1 MIDTKTKIKNEISFI
16 SLLLKHRGAVD
27 NWINDGPDI
36 KYFDETHWPIL
47 NAIIISNNQNVLL
60 TRRQLSSILKDG
72 PYPKLD
78 IMAQEALFNR
88 INLNI
93 ANVNENDFYHLKAQ
107 IIEHHI
113 TKNIINHI
121 DNYTNNLRDK
131 GGLFAAKDLVSA
143 LTRMELNED
152 SGRRKT
158 IYEDIREY
166 YPKYIEF
173 LKDKAARGDEDI
185 VSCGIREIDSAM
197 VVGFAPG
204 TLTLFCGDVGSF
216 KCEVGTDVVQLGD
229 GSIISIKELYDL
241 VVNKKEKVK
250 ILSLDK
256 DNKLYA
262 QNLQSVQYNGV
273 RPVFRVKTHSNFNI
287 STTDNHRYFTLNGYK
302 KLSDI
307 KEGEYLAIARKGVFG
322 SEPAVNGLPIWLGCM
337 LSDGGSSSPSYTFT
351 NFDDNTVKAM
361 RRSCKK
367 LGGKLKNTKRP
378 GHFRI
383 NSLRKFGKYSEID
396 SKTSLN
402 KNIPLFVYK
411 WTEQNVSNLLKAMF
425 SCDGSFSVYKGGRK
439 KQKKYEVCYHTSSF
453 SLACG
458 VRDLLLKFG
467 IVPLIYSY
475 PSSYVK
481 NNEKIECAQ
490 SYRVYVRGIDQVT
503 RFIESIGFIG
513 KKQSQAMNHLR
524 FIKNIKGN
532 PNLDVIPASI
542 WDMLKK
548 KFKEHN
554 KTRTGC
560 RRFYR
565 RNVHDYW
572 KNDLGH
578 CGNINKPMSRDTLK
592 KIAIY
597 LDNDK
602 DLLKIAN
609 SDIYWD
615 KIVSIE
621 SVGEQD
627 VYDISMPN
635 NHNFVGNNI
644 ITHNSSMMMNVALNI
659 WKTQKNGKVLI
670 VPLEMPR
677 EKWFQKMVS
686 RETRIPFEK
695 IEHPQQLQK
704 EDWEKIEKE
713 GENIKAH
720 DQFYIMESAERIPVS
735 FLRREIEA
743 HIDIFKPDVV
753 VVDYIANLIPEAGS
767 NNARNDLQIG
777 EMLKDLRQMGKPGM
791 GIHEN
796 GFAVISGAQIGR
808 EGLKRFRKTGA
819 IKGSFYSEDLR
830 GSQEYAADA
839 DNIFGQMKDPNNN
852 GRLHCYVIKTRYGT
866 GIFPN
871 GSTKTSLEV
880 QGAIGLIEGD
890 NKDWIN
896 AASQENILEKVDD
909 PLNSLDNSDL
919 DLPFDGYND

>member
-113 TKNIINHI
+113 TKNIINYI

-204 TLTLFCGDVGSF
+204 TLTLFCGDVAS
-216 KCEVGTDVVQLGD
+216 
-229 GSIISIKELYDL
+229 
-241 VVNKKEKVK
+241 
-250 ILSLDK
+250 
-256 DNKLYA
+256 
-262 QNLQSVQYNGV
+262 
-273 RPVFRVKTHSNFNI
+273 
-287 STTDNHRYFTLNGYK
+287 YK
-302 KLSDI
+302 
-307 KEGEYLAIARKGVFG
+307 
-322 SEPAVNGLPIWLGCM
+322 
-337 LSDGGSSSPSYTFT
+337 
-351 NFDDNTVKAM
+351 
-361 RRSCKK
+361 
-367 LGGKLKNTKRP
+367 
-378 GHFRI
+378 
-383 NSLRKFGKYSEID
+383 
-396 SKTSLN
+396 
-402 KNIPLFVYK
+402 
-411 WTEQNVSNLLKAMF
+411 
-425 SCDGSFSVYKGGRK
+425 
-439 KQKKYEVCYHTSSF
+439 
-453 SLACG
+453 
-458 VRDLLLKFG
+458 
-467 IVPLIYSY
+467 
-475 PSSYVK
+475 
-481 NNEKIECAQ
+481 
-490 SYRVYVRGIDQVT
+490 
-503 RFIESIGFIG
+503 
-513 KKQSQAMNHLR
+513 
-524 FIKNIKGN
+524 
-532 PNLDVIPASI
+532 
-542 WDMLKK
+542 
-548 KFKEHN
+548 
-554 KTRTGC
+554 
-560 RRFYR
+560 
-565 RNVHDYW
+565 
-572 KNDLGH
+572 
-578 CGNINKPMSRDTLK
+578 
-592 KIAIY
+592 
-597 LDNDK
+597 
-602 DLLKIAN
+602 
-609 SDIYWD
+609 
-615 KIVSIE
+615 
-621 SVGEQD
+621 
-627 VYDISMPN
+627 
-635 NHNFVGNNI
+635 
-644 ITHNSSMMMNVALNI
+644 SSMMMNVALNI

-704 EDWEKIEKE
+704 EDWDKIEKE